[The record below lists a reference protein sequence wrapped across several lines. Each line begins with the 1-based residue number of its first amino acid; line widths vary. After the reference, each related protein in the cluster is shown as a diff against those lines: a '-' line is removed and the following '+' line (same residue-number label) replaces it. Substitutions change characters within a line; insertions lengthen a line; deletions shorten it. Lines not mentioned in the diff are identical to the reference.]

1 VRLHRNLADDL
12 SPGSPSGPPVRMAD
26 RYAAGDFGLDEPEV
40 DPFSLA
46 LPEIRGRG
54 GMAKG
59 PSRRSIP

>member
-1 VRLHRNLADDL
+1 MTFHQAAPAGRPCAWPTGIRQGDL
-12 SPGSPSGPPVRMAD
+12 SP
-26 RYAAGDFGLDEPEV
+26 DEPAV

-59 PSRRSIP
+59 PSRCSIP